1 MTPFQ
6 EDSLENAKAR
16 RRAPLAG
23 ALLLLALPAFAQRVV
38 VPQGSLPTVPTLQA
52 PPALRL
58 PSDVSA
64 LNSTLPA
71 YRAIAVTATL
81 PKPAV
86 PAVAGS
92 PVAAEAQPAGREG
105 LLAAAC
111 RITRELV
118 ARHLARRRDGTTVT
132 KVLASNDTKTIT
144 EYAGVPG
151 RIEKLE
157 TANKVYR
164 HWIKDEE
171 TLRKIVESGV
181 LRSGET
187 SYVDFTGSK
196 HAFIKDIYPE
206 LHGAFFTTPA
216 HSAGESRVMNW
227 EVPYYVDFIVP
238 EGIEALRLDGDEVL
252 MFPAPTGTLIPI
264 EIVGTSQDPR

>member
-1 MTPFQ
+1 M
-6 EDSLENAKAR
+6 ENAKAR
-16 RRAPLAG
+16 RIAPLAG
-23 ALLLLALPAFAQRVV
+23 ALLLLALPALAQRVI
-38 VPQGSLPTVPTLQA
+38 LPTTNVVAVPTA
-52 PPALRL
+52 PALPALRL

-64 LNSTLPA
+64 LTSTLPA
-71 YRAIAVTATL
+71 YRAVAVTAAL

-86 PAVAGS
+86 PAVTAA
-92 PVAAEAQPAGREG
+92 PVAAAEQPAGREG
-105 LLAAAC
+105 LLAAAR

-118 ARHLARRRDGTTVT
+118 ERHLARRKDGTTVT
-132 KVLASNDTKTIT
+132 KILASNDTKTIT

-151 RIEKLE
+151 RIERLE

-164 HWIKDEE
+164 HWIKDAE

-238 EGIEALRLDGDEVL
+238 EGVEALRLDGDEVL

-264 EIVGTSQDPR
+264 EIVGTSAD